1 MKDRIKSL
9 LHDLLQRALV
19 GLPYLSEARWVSE
32 KVLLFLRIWHYLSI
46 NKIPGDYLEFG
57 VFEGK
62 SFKLSMRS
70 AARFYAKG
78 SPAAPR
84 FFAFDSF
91 AGLPEPDAGK
101 DHAPVVAK
109 GYFSSGE
116 ETFRRNIRS
125 AARGWEVR
133 VVPGFYETSLHAG
146 VIAEHRLSKA
156 AFVNIDCDI
165 YSSTL
170 DVLRFVTPLLR
181 NGTALFFDDWFYSG
195 GNMEL
200 GEARACMEWLKE
212 NPDLTLVDFGMGAIG
227 GKVFIVNRAEAGK
240 AMFPGLSFRDGQAAS

>member
-1 MKDRIKSL
+1 MKNRFKSF
-9 LHDLLQRALV
+9 LHDLLQRAMV

-46 NKIPGDYLEFG
+46 NKISGDYLEFG

-62 SFKLSMRS
+62 SFKLSMRA
-70 AARFYAKG
+70 AARFYVKS
-78 SPAAPR
+78 SPSAPR

-91 AGLPEPDAGK
+91 SGLPEPDTGK
-101 DHAPVVAK
+101 DHSPVVAK
-109 GYFSSGE
+109 GYFSAGPE
-116 ETFRRNIRS
+116 KFIRNIRS
-125 AARGWEVR
+125 AARGWDIR
-133 VVPGFYETSLHAG
+133 VIPGFYETSLTREVVENHD
-146 VIAEHRLSKA
+146 ISQA

-165 YSSTL
+165 YPSTL
-170 DVLRFVTPLLR
+170 QALRFVTPLLQ

-212 NPDLTLVDFGMGAIG
+212 NPELTLVDFGMGAIG
-227 GKVFIVNRAEAGK
+227 GKVFIVNRAEKGGS
-240 AMFPGLSFRDGQAAS
+240 MFPGLSFRNSFLES